1 MYVHTI
7 YLSIVCM
14 NRGVSGFEDEE
25 QDRPTFFGYE
35 IKSPINGE
43 DYLFYPPEE
52 ARARKSVAL
61 TVVAICI
68 LGVFICVLCVFAFQ
82 VWVNQPA
89 NKAMLT
95 FAGIET
101 GSIIYSI
108 LNAAVII
115 ILNANFSS
123 VAIAMND
130 YENHRTD
137 TIYED
142 MLISKIFIFQLVNS
156 YASLVY
162 ISFFKNLAGLECT
175 ENSCT
180 KEVSSTLSSL
190 FISRL
195 LAANLSGV
203 IVPKLNLRKRQR
215 DESAGLEP
223 GKKPTPI
230 EEQYA
235 LDNFLPTTLLTDYA
249 QLIIQFG
256 YVSLFVATFPLAPLM
271 AYVSNYIAIRI
282 GCWKLC
288 QIYRRPEPRTAEDIG
303 TWGDMLE
310 LISFLSVI
318 FNLGLVFVTGGSYDI
333 PANKMN
339 K

>member
-1 MYVHTI
+1 MLTQ
-7 YLSIVCM
+7 
-14 NRGVSGFEDEE
+14 GVSGFEEEE

-35 IKSPINGE
+35 IKNPVNGE
-43 DYLFYPPEE
+43 DYMFYPPKE
-52 ARARKSVAL
+52 ANFRKGVAAG
-61 TVVAICI
+61 VVVTCI
-68 LGVFICVLCVFAFQ
+68 LGVFACVLCVFAFQ
-82 VWVNQPA
+82 VWVNQPE

-95 FAGIET
+95 FGGIET
-101 GSIIYSI
+101 GGILYSI

-115 ILNANFSS
+115 TLNANFSKI
-123 VAIAMND
+123 AIIMND

-203 IVPKLNLRKRQR
+203 IVPKMNLAKRQKE
-215 DESAGLEP
+215 ESAGLEP
-223 GKKPTPI
+223 GKKATPI

-249 QLIIQFG
+249 QLVIQFG

-318 FNLGLVFVTGGSYDI
+318 FNLGLVFVTGGTTYTYTYTHIHTFLSSI
-333 PANKMN
+333 RMT
-339 K
+339 

>member
-1 MYVHTI
+1 MSSDQECFVCSTCCKPFEGGQYA
-7 YLSIVCM
+7 LS
-14 NRGVSGFEDEE
+14 
-25 QDRPTFFGYE
+25 
-35 IKSPINGE
+35 
-43 DYLFYPPEE
+43 PPD
-52 ARARKSVAL
+52 K
-61 TVVAICI
+61 
-68 LGVFICVLCVFAFQ
+68 
-82 VWVNQPA
+82 
-89 NKAMLT
+89 
-95 FAGIET
+95 
-101 GSIIYSI
+101 
-108 LNAAVII
+108 
-115 ILNANFSS
+115 
-123 VAIAMND
+123 
-130 YENHRTD
+130 
-137 TIYED
+137 
-142 MLISKIFIFQLVNS
+142 
-156 YASLVY
+156 
-162 ISFFKNLAGLECT
+162 
-175 ENSCT
+175 
-180 KEVSSTLSSL
+180 
-190 FISRL
+190 
-195 LAANLSGV
+195 
-203 IVPKLNLRKRQR
+203 
-215 DESAGLEP
+215 
-223 GKKPTPI
+223 PI